1 MKACSLSQL
10 GLAALKTT
18 EMHCSHPGGGSKDH
32 PRSRNLQTQVSEKER
47 EWKGPFY
54 FIQGADPQFGLMKA
68 WATGDCDDGGDE
80 WEQEIR
86 LAEQAVQAI
95 NKLNPKPKF
104 FVLCGDLVHAMP
116 GRPWRKE
123 QTEDLQRVLRTVD
136 SDIPLVLVSGNH
148 DVGNI
153 PTPETIAE
161 FQRTWGDD
169 YFSFWVGGVL
179 FLVLNSQFLYDA
191 SRCPALKQEHD
202 HWLDQQLRTAGQRA
216 CRHAVVFQHIPLF
229 LQSIGEDDD
238 YFNLTKSVRKEMADK
253 FVEAGIKAVF
263 SGHYHRNAGGT
274 YQNLDMVVSSAIGC
288 QLGTDTH
295 GLRVVVVTAEK
306 IVHRYYSLDEL
317 NEKGIEDDLMDL
329 LKEN

>member
-1 MKACSLSQL
+1 SL
-10 GLAALKTT
+10 A
-18 EMHCSHPGGGSKDH
+18 
-32 PRSRNLQTQVSEKER
+32 
-47 EWKGPFY
+47 
-54 FIQGADPQFGLMKA
+54 
-68 WATGDCDDGGDE
+68 
-80 WEQEIR
+80 
-86 LAEQAVQAI
+86 
-95 NKLNPKPKF
+95 
-104 FVLCGDLVHAMP
+104 

-136 SDIPLVLVSGNH
+136 RDIPLVLVSGNH
-148 DVGNI
+148 DVGNV

-191 SRCPALKQEHD
+191 SRCPTLKQEHD
-202 HWLDQQLRTAGQRA
+202 HWLDQQLRTARQRT

-229 LQSIGEDDD
+229 LRSIDEDDD
-238 YFNLTKSVRKEMADK
+238 YFNLTKALRKEMADK
-253 FVEAGIKAVF
+253 FVEAGVKAVF

-274 YQNLDMVVSSAIGC
+274 YRNLDMVVSSAIGC
-288 QLGTDTH
+288 QLGKDPH

>member
-1 MKACSLSQL
+1 M
-10 GLAALKTT
+10 
-18 EMHCSHPGGGSKDH
+18 
-32 PRSRNLQTQVSEKER
+32 
-47 EWKGPFY
+47 
-54 FIQGADPQFGLMKA
+54 
-68 WATGDCDDGGDE
+68 
-80 WEQEIR
+80 
-86 LAEQAVQAI
+86 
-95 NKLNPKPKF
+95 
-104 FVLCGDLVHAMP
+104 
-116 GRPWRKE
+116 
-123 QTEDLQRVLRTVD
+123 LRTVD

-253 FVEAGIKAVF
+253 FVEAGKPGAAGRGRGGGRHWSGEEASRSF
-263 SGHYHRNAGGT
+263 SRQRGERAGPWT
-274 YQNLDMVVSSAIGC
+274 E
-288 QLGTDTH
+288 LGSH
-295 GLRVVVVTAEK
+295 PALPLVAA
-306 IVHRYYSLDEL
+306 
-317 NEKGIEDDLMDL
+317 
-329 LKEN
+329 

>member
-1 MKACSLSQL
+1 
-10 GLAALKTT
+10 
-18 EMHCSHPGGGSKDH
+18 MHWA
-32 PRSRNLQTQVSEKER
+32 EKER

-68 WATGDCDDGGDE
+68 WATGDCDNGGDE

-148 DVGNI
+148 DVGNV

-253 FVEAGIKAVF
+253 FVEAGRPGLREGAGEGRDWSGEEAPRSF
-263 SGHYHRNAGGT
+263 SRQRERGRA
-274 YQNLDMVVSSAIGC
+274 LDRTGFSPSSATGGSVTLAC
-288 QLGTDTH
+288 EPQLPR
-295 GLRVVVVTAEK
+295 LSSRTAEAA
-306 IVHRYYSLDEL
+306 LA
-317 NEKGIEDDLMDL
+317 GWL
-329 LKEN
+329 LTLQ